1 MRAECLLPK
10 CFSIGFAYSPSR
22 YFLQYRCSIVVL
34 SPKSFLFVDGLL
46 KARKMIRKLRMFAWL
61 TVLFALFLWVSPAN
75 AVEYGLKIAG
85 VSVTDKNCK
94 DLSKIKEGIEVADG
108 GYFKYDPD
116 MKTLSMKGVKVPE
129 SSGIGDPI
137 IDNENID
144 GLIINISGKINVEL
158 YDLVMLLKKSTII
171 QGDGQLDLSTY
182 GDKVISVQSEA
193 TLTISN
199 TDLKVEAQG
208 KEGIMGTTNKEK
220 LIIDNA
226 KVWSNAIANFAKCT
240 FNNCRIV
247 KPEGATWD
255 NSKHMIVD
263 KNHQMADYV
272 EIQPNDYLGLFI
284 ANVAVTDKNCKDL
297 SKIGEGIKVA
307 EGGYFKYEPT
317 TKTLSMKGVT
327 IDCEGIPISNRRVE
341 NLIIDVSG
349 ENKLKGSAWYAAGI
363 YLEKSTT
370 LQGDGKLLVESLG
383 SQGIKLESNVTLTI
397 SNITLEVEGKPQGI
411 KGQWGTDHETLIIN
425 NAVVS
430 VKGAEVAIDDLA
442 KFTLTGC
449 DIISPAGGNFDATK
463 HVVVDA
469 DGNKA
474 KEVKIAPIIEY
485 GLKIAN
491 VRVTNANFNDL
502 SGITG
507 VTVLEGGYFKYD
519 PAIKT
524 LLMKGVTIESSEI
537 AIYNQSIEELII
549 KVSGENKL
557 KMTNATGFTL
567 AESTTIQGDG
577 KLIIEAKSTAG
588 CYIFKRGVSLTISE
602 ITLETSGE
610 YGIAGVDG
618 KHEETLIIKHAAV
631 TAKGSKFAI
640 GDLAKM
646 TLSDCRIDL
655 PKKAQ
660 LNDTQ
665 HVVLDEKG
673 NVAKEVK
680 ILRTNVAPTPNA
692 VEDTLL
698 SSIIVAPNPFSSQ
711 LRINHKEVVNAR
723 YELLDTNG
731 SILYQGA
738 LEGTETILNSENLK
752 AGVYL
757 LRILSGDVVKTLR
770 VVRE

>member
-1 MRAECLLPK
+1 
-10 CFSIGFAYSPSR
+10 
-22 YFLQYRCSIVVL
+22 
-34 SPKSFLFVDGLL
+34 
-46 KARKMIRKLRMFAWL
+46 MIRKLRMLAWL

-94 DLSKIKEGIEVADG
+94 DLSKIAEGIKVAEG

-116 MKTLSMKGVKVPE
+116 MKTLSMKGVEVPE

-144 GLIINISGKINVEL
+144 GLIINISGDIEVQL
-158 YDLVMLLKKSTII
+158 DDLVMLFKKSTII
-171 QGDGQLDLSTY
+171 QGDGTLDLNTY
-182 GDKVISVQSEA
+182 GAKVISVQSEA

-199 TDLKVEAQG
+199 TTLYVEAQG
-208 KEGIMGTTNKEK
+208 GEGIMGTTNKEE

-226 KVWSNAIANFAKCT
+226 KVWSKAIANFAKCT

-297 SKIGEGIKVA
+297 SKIAEGIKVA
-307 EGGYFKYEPT
+307 EGGYFKYDPT
-317 TKTLSMKGVT
+317 AKTLSMKGVT
-327 IDCEGIPISNRRVE
+327 IDCDKTPIWNQRVE

-349 ENKLKGSAWYAAGI
+349 ENKLKGSGFWYTRGI
-363 YLEKSTT
+363 FLDKNTT
-370 LQGDGKLLVESLG
+370 LQGDGKLLVECSKNN
-383 SQGIKLESNVTLTI
+383 GIELNSKVTLTI
-397 SNITLEVEGKPQGI
+397 SNITLEVEGKQRGISGQG
-411 KGQWGTDHETLIIN
+411 GTFHETLIIN

-430 VKGAEVAIDDLA
+430 AKGAEAAIGGLA
-442 KFTLTGC
+442 EFTPTGC
-449 DIISPAGGNFDATK
+449 YIISPAGGNFDATK
-463 HVVVDA
+463 YVVVDA

-474 KEVKIAPIIEY
+474 KEVKIVPIIEY
-485 GLKIAN
+485 GLNIAK
-491 VRVTNANFNDL
+491 VKVTNANSNDL

-507 VTVLEGGYFKYD
+507 VTVLEGGHFKYD
-519 PAIKT
+519 PAMKT
-524 LLMKGVTIESSEI
+524 LSMKGVTIESTAL
-537 AIYNQSIEELII
+537 AIHNESIKELII

-557 KMTNATGFTL
+557 KMTNTTGITVS
-567 AESTTIQGDG
+567 ESTTIQGDG
-577 KLIIEAKSTAG
+577 KLIIESKSSAG
-588 CYIFKRGVSLTISE
+588 CYIFPKVSLTISE
-602 ITLETSGE
+602 ITLETSGD
-610 YGIAGVDG
+610 YGIAGADG
-618 KHEETLIIKHAAV
+618 KQEETLIIKHAAV

-640 GDLAKM
+640 GDLAKL

-673 NVAKEVK
+673 DIAKEVK
-680 ILRTNVAPTPNA
+680 ILRTNVAPTPPTPNA